1 MSGRKERIN
10 QTIPLYKEPTMK
22 NRFVYALGVIAIAFG
37 IFAGGADIRQSPP
50 DPTCPFDQWPCTA
63 MK

>member
-1 MSGRKERIN
+1 
-10 QTIPLYKEPTMK
+10 MK
-22 NRFVYALGVIAIAFG
+22 NKFYYGLAVLAIAFG

-63 MK
+63 RK

>member
-1 MSGRKERIN
+1 
-10 QTIPLYKEPTMK
+10 MK
-22 NRFVYALGVIAIAFG
+22 NKFYYGLAVLAIAVG

-63 MK
+63 RK

>member
-1 MSGRKERIN
+1 MGGKKGQATNSIVQGN
-10 QTIPLYKEPTMK
+10 PTMR
-22 NRFVYALGVIAIAFG
+22 NRFFYGLAVLAIAFG

-63 MK
+63 RK